1 MDLSSKGILSEVY
14 AALKEKGYDPISQ
27 IAGYLITEDPTYIT
41 NHNQARAL
49 IRKID
54 RDALLRALLSEYLSD
69 CTE

>member
-1 MDLSSKGILSEVY
+1 MDLSPKGILSEVY

>member
-1 MDLSSKGILSEVY
+1 MDLSPKGILSEVY

-41 NHNQARAL
+41 NHNQAHAL